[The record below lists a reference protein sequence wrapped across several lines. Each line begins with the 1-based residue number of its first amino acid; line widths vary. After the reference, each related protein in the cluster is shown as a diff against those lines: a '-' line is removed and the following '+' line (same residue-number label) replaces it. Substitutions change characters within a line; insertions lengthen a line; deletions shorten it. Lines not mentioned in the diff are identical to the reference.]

1 MKPHVALR
9 QTRKPW
15 LRSWPS
21 CAPLRRHNST
31 HRRTRRCAF
40 TRCART
46 GNARFPACAPLTRV
60 HWQPAQAAAA
70 PVGAQ
75 DQWSSNPFFDTA
87 PHSAP
92 PARNAAAAAPPSYG
106 ATPYGAGPSYGALP
120 SAPHTVG
127 AVGGASTRAQAAA
140 AEQAAMDVIN
150 LINKPHSAPV
160 PYMVGT
166 DPSPAAARAAA
177 ALAQAR
183 ARMRSREGGA
193 GPASGSAPFEDGLSS
208 VTRARQ
214 LLDSIG
220 AESGAA
226 RRASAGP
233 VAGLLAQAG
242 GDDLT

>member
-1 MKPHVALR
+1 M
-9 QTRKPW
+9 
-15 LRSWPS
+15 
-21 CAPLRRHNST
+21 
-31 HRRTRRCAF
+31 
-40 TRCART
+40 
-46 GNARFPACAPLTRV
+46 
-60 HWQPAQAAAA
+60 HWQPAQAAAPA
-70 PVGAQ
+70 GGAQ

-92 PARNAAAAAPPSYG
+92 PARAAAAAAPPSYG

-120 SAPHTVG
+120 PAPHTVG

-150 LINKPHSAPV
+150 LINKPHAAPM

-183 ARMRSREGGA
+183 ARMRSREGG
-193 GPASGSAPFEDGLSS
+193 GPVPPAPGSAPVPFEDGLSS

-226 RRASAGP
+226 RRTSAGP